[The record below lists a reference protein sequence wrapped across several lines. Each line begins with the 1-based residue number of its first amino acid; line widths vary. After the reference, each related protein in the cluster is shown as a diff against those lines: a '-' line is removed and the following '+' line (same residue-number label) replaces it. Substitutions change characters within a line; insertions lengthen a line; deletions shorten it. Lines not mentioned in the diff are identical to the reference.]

1 MKRGCPVQIFRTSS
15 FSGVPRTSPTCP
27 RPGPQH
33 LRPWPVLPASW
44 VFRPKAPTG
53 LVPSA
58 ERAKWELWIL
68 IKKYIFSKPGRYL
81 FSHCENSEMS
91 ESCPPRLDAD
101 YCVYSSAAGTAP
113 CVHTCCVTQSCP
125 APCDPLDCGPP
136 GSSAHGILQA
146 RVLEW
151 GATPS
156 CRGPSWPGMAP
167 RLLRLLHWRV
177 LHCQCHLRSQ
187 TALRAMYQGQERRRL
202 RRTVLTDVLIISQW
216 QRREIKKK
224 IPLKIEGLHCR
235 VIQATSHSA
244 RGRER
249 ERHPAGFLR
258 GFTVLWKRQAK
269 DTDLLRTRLFKPICS
284 RRELC

>member
-1 MKRGCPVQIFRTSS
+1 MFMGRTNVEVETPILWPPVEK
-15 FSGVPRTSPTCP
+15 
-27 RPGPQH
+27 
-33 LRPWPVLPASW
+33 SW
-44 VFRPKAPTG
+44 LIRKDPD
-53 LVPSA
+53 A
-58 ERAKWELWIL
+58 EKDWRWEE
-68 IKKYIFSKPGRYL
+68 K
-81 FSHCENSEMS
+81 
-91 ESCPPRLDAD
+91 
-101 YCVYSSAAGTAP
+101 
-113 CVHTCCVTQSCP
+113 
-125 APCDPLDCGPP
+125 
-136 GSSAHGILQA
+136 
-146 RVLEW
+146 
-151 GATPS
+151 
-156 CRGPSWPGMAP
+156 GMTRMIP

-187 TALRAMYQGQERRRL
+187 TALRAMYRGQERRRL